1 MYHYREISTTDR
13 ADKLLDLNPLHD
25 LAVQGI
31 LLLLEVVG
39 TEVNRPAPGIFPD
52 HLLAERT
59 LDLFQFRVL
68 VVQMFLQGFPR
79 GKPFRTVLTRDLLLL
94 IGFLGFTRWV

>member
-25 LAVQGI
+25 LAVRGI

-59 LDLFQFRVL
+59 LDLFQFGVL
-68 VVQMFLQGFPR
+68 VVQVFLQGLSR
-79 GKPFRTVLTRDLLLL
+79 GKSLRAVFTMDLPLL
-94 IGFLGFTRWV
+94 ISFLCFT